1 MELSKSQE
9 AAVRLA
15 LANAQLQNQLR
26 QASELS
32 WDVCVLKLI
41 AEDLLPERLRS
52 RALALNPHRK
62 EHSNE

>member
-1 MELSKSQE
+1 MDLTKQGE

-15 LANAQLQNQLR
+15 LENAQLMRQLR

-41 AEDLLPERLRS
+41 EEEMLPERLKS

-62 EHSNE
+62 EHSSE